1 MEQKIQDS
9 KFTLCAIKGIQEL
22 ENCISQSSVER
33 SLLELVKLRTSQIN
47 DCDRCKELH
56 IDNARA
62 SGQTLERLSLL
73 KNWRKVDYF
82 TEREK
87 AALAWTEAIISSSRR
102 NTVEALYD
110 EVREHLEEQE
120 LVVLSMAV
128 NLIDSWNRL
137 ALAVRTPEE
146 LSLINDKSN
155 L

>member
-1 MEQKIQDS
+1 MDQKIKDS
-9 KFTLCAIKGIQEL
+9 KFMLCAIKGIQEL
-22 ENCISQSSVER
+22 ENCISHSSLER

-56 IDNARA
+56 IDDARA

-73 KNWRKVDYF
+73 KNWRETNHF
-82 TEREK
+82 TERER
-87 AALAWTEAIISSSRR
+87 AALAWTEAIISSSRQSA
-102 NTVEALYD
+102 VEALYN

-128 NLIDSWNRL
+128 NVIDSWNRVG
-137 ALAVRTPEE
+137 LAVRTPEE
-146 LSLINDKSN
+146 LSFINHKSN